1 MLRVDTYISVIGVIT
16 YLCSENVHSGNEAG
30 LFVSGMSPS
39 DYFQPFI
46 DWADG
51 FGLLGLALVSAS
63 EAALQPI
70 PPDVLVIP
78 MVVEADSFLSISI
91 IVLVATFSSV
101 FGAFIG
107 YAIGYYGGIPI
118 LGKFVSQ
125 TNINR
130 LNSLT
135 EKYGATGVFIA
146 AVSPIPYKAL
156 AWIAGAG
163 RMDLRLFALAGFFGR
178 SIRFGSIGILIGVY
192 GESVKSS
199 LTWLNFSIM
208 AIICIIIFIPLIN
221 WWNSLDVEIS
231 Q

>member
-1 MLRVDTYISVIGVIT
+1 MVTHISVIGVIADL
-16 YLCSENVHSGNEAG
+16 YPENVHSRNEIG
-30 LFVSGMSPS
+30 RFVSGIAPS

-78 MVVEADSFLSISI
+78 MVIEADNIFAITL
-91 IVLVATFSSV
+91 IVLVATLSSV

-107 YAIGYYGGIPI
+107 YAIGYYGGVPI
-118 LGKFVSQ
+118 LERFVSSS
-125 TNINR
+125 NVNR
-130 LNSLT
+130 LNNLIK
-135 EKYGATGVFIA
+135 KYGATGVFIA

-163 RMDLRLFALAGFFGR
+163 QMDLRLFALAGIFGR
-178 SIRFGSIGILIGVY
+178 GIRFGSLGILIGIY

-199 LTWLNFSIM
+199 LNWQTFTLISIVCL
-208 AIICIIIFIPLIN
+208 ILLVPLIN
-221 WWNSLDVEIS
+221 WWNGLNNEVIND
-231 Q
+231 